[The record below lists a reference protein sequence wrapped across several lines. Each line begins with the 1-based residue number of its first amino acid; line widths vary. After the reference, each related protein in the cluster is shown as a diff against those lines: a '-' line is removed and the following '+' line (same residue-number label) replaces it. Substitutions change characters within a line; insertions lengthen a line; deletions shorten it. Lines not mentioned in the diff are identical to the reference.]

1 MVATGPETKLID
13 LATAEVHLV
22 PVRGASTGVE
32 HAPGKVI
39 PLEPAARARM
49 QAVREHEEVM
59 LEALPAIT
67 YLRRVSDSQPAD
79 AYIFLNRQTERILG
93 FTRNEWSS
101 IPRLW
106 AAQLHP
112 EDRTRVL
119 AEHARHVLGGDPFVA
134 EYRIRHRDGSDRWLW
149 HEAEIHPAP
158 SLGGRVTL
166 GVAVDVTDLRPALPR
181 RLARPEDAEATVGRC
196 RSGNA
201 GQVHLP

>member
-1 MVATGPETKLID
+1 MAATELETELID
-13 LATAEVHLV
+13 LATAGVHRV
-22 PVRGASTGVE
+22 PVRDASTGVE
-32 HAPGKVI
+32 DARGKVI
-39 PLEPAARARM
+39 SLDVAARAR
-49 QAVREHEEVM
+49 ARDVREHEEVM

-67 YLRRVSDSQPAD
+67 YLRHVSDSQSAD
-79 AYIFLNRQTERILG
+79 AYIFLNQQSERILG
-93 FTRNEWSS
+93 FTRDEWSS

-119 AEHARHVLGGDPFVA
+119 AEHARHVLDGDPFVA

-166 GVAVDVTDLRPALPR
+166 GVAVDVTDLRPAVPR
-181 RLARPEDAEATVGRC
+181 RLARPEEAGATVGT
-196 RSGNA
+196 
-201 GQVHLP
+201 VLV